1 MSLLQS
7 ITTEWESQKLE
18 KVKKFKLMNFHGW
31 EFLISTSMKISPHFS
46 SQIAWRVHNKLATN
60 IAVTGEPGIGK
71 SYDACDM
78 ARINEGLTMEK
89 VSKGKVY
96 PAGLDRFS
104 VDQVVFR
111 QSDYLELLPKL
122 NIGKAIVFDEPSYAL
137 GKRDWFKEL
146 QKVLV
151 HTLESQ
157 RFLIHPLF
165 VPIINLALLDK
176 TIRSYLIQF
185 VCHVMGRGHT
195 MVYRVLPSQRT
206 EKIYW
211 YQQGELYYRMFDN
224 ELCSE
229 DSCLGCKKL
238 DDCKVFRAQYERK
251 KRSIQFERYEQG
263 REQAM
268 QKESQD
274 LTEKQIED
282 IMVPVLDD
290 MLTERGKLDVS
301 KMRLHL
307 REMHG
312 ISITSWKAYNIKRNL
327 ENKFKE
333 KFEQ

>member
-7 ITTEWESQKLE
+7 ITKEWESQQKE
-18 KVKKFKLMNFHGW
+18 KSKKFKLMNFHGW
-31 EFLISTSMKISPHFS
+31 EFLIASDMKISPHFS

-78 ARINEGLTMEK
+78 ARIIEGLTRD
-89 VSKGKVY
+89 GR
-96 PAGLDRFS
+96 DRFS

-111 QSDYLELLPKL
+111 QSSYMELLPKL
-122 NIGKAIVFDEPSYAL
+122 HIGKAIVFDEPSYAL

-157 RFLIHPLF
+157 RFLIHPLY

-211 YQQGELYYRMFDN
+211 YQQGELYYRMFDGDK
-224 ELCSE
+224 CSK

-238 DDCKVFRAQYERK
+238 DDCPIFRAQYERK
-251 KRSIQFERYEQG
+251 KRGIQFERYEQG
-263 REQAM
+263 REQAAM
-268 QKESQD
+268 KESQEMAD
-274 LTEKQIED
+274 SQIEKIVWENVDGMLTEK
-282 IMVPVLDD
+282 
-290 MLTERGKLDVS
+290 GKIDVS
-301 KMRLHL
+301 KMRLYL
-307 REMHG
+307 REELG
-312 ISITSWKAYNIKRNL
+312 IHLSIWKSYNIRGL
-327 ENKFKE
+327 IEAAHPE
-333 KFEQ
+333 KFQQ

>member
-1 MSLLQS
+1 MSLLKS
-7 ITTEWESQKLE
+7 ITTEWESHKVE
-18 KVKKFKLMNFHGW
+18 KAKKFKLMNFHGW
-31 EFLISTSMKISPHFS
+31 EFLIASNMKISPFFS

-78 ARINEGLTMEK
+78 ARINEGLTRD
-89 VSKGKVY
+89 GR
-96 PAGLDRFS
+96 DRFS
-104 VDQVVFR
+104 VDQIVFR
-111 QSDYLELLPKL
+111 QSAYLELLPKL
-122 NIGKAIVFDEPSYAL
+122 HIGKAIVFDEPSYAL

-157 RFLIHPLF
+157 RFLIHPLY

-211 YQQGELYYRMFDN
+211 YQQGELYYRIFDGDK
-224 ELCSE
+224 CSK

-238 DDCKVFRAQYERK
+238 DDCPIFRAQYERK
-251 KRSIQFERYEQG
+251 KRGIQFERYEQAKD
-263 REQAM
+263 QASL
-268 QKESQD
+268 KESQD

-282 IMVPVLDD
+282 IIVPVMDE